1 MNLQSLRELDFNEL
15 RQIDLNNIGSAP
27 VWVRNL
33 ILAALFI
40 AILAAGY
47 YFDTSAQRMQ
57 LQGEQA
63 QEQSLRNDL
72 VFKARRAANLNVYEH
87 QLAEM
92 KRSFGKMLQ
101 QLPNKTEIPGLLVDI
116 SQTALSSGLEIDLFR
131 PEPEQKKGFYAIKP
145 IQIQAKGTYAE
156 FAHFVSEI
164 AALPR
169 IVTLGNISMK
179 PTGKN
184 SSILTMSVEAR
195 TYRYLPNDENQ

>member
-1 MNLQSLRELDFNEL
+1 MNLSSLRDLDFNEL

-27 VWVRNL
+27 TWVRNL
-33 ILAALFI
+33 LLTVLFV

-47 YFDTSAQRMQ
+47 YFDTSDQRVA
-57 LQGEQA
+57 LHRAQA
-63 QEQSLRNDL
+63 QETTLRNDL
-72 VFKARRAANLNVYEH
+72 VFKARRAANLKIYEH

-145 IQIQAKGTYAE
+145 IQIQAKGTYPE

-169 IVTLGNISMK
+169 IVTLGNINMHPVKKGS
-179 PTGKN
+179 P
-184 SSILTMSVEAR
+184 ILTMSVVAR
-195 TYRYLPNDENQ
+195 TYRYLPDNGDQ

>member
-63 QEQSLRNDL
+63 QEKSLRNEL

>member
-1 MNLQSLRELDFNEL
+1 MDLNEL
-15 RQIDLNNIGSAP
+15 RQIDLNNIGTAP
-27 VWVRNL
+27 RWVRNTL
-33 ILAALFI
+33 LLVLFV

-47 YFDTSAQRMQ
+47 HFDTSDQRVT
-57 LQGEQA
+57 LERAKA
-63 QEQSLRNDL
+63 QETALRNEL
-72 VFKARRAANLNVYEH
+72 VFKARRAANLKTYEQ

-145 IQIQAKGTYAE
+145 IQIQAKGTYPE
-156 FAHFVSEI
+156 FAHFVSQI

-169 IVTLGNISMK
+169 IVTLGDISMQPIK
-179 PTGKN
+179 KGSP
-184 SSILTMSVEAR
+184 ILSMSVVAR
-195 TYRYLPNDENQ
+195 TYRYLPDHGDQ

>member
-1 MNLQSLRELDFNEL
+1 MNLSSLREIDLNEL
-15 RQIDLNNIGSAP
+15 RQIDLNNIGTAP
-27 VWVRNL
+27 RWVRNTL
-33 ILAALFI
+33 LLVLFV

-47 YFDTSAQRMQ
+47 HFDTSDQRVT
-57 LQGEQA
+57 LERAKA
-63 QEQSLRNDL
+63 QETALRNEL
-72 VFKARRAANLNVYEH
+72 VFKARRAANLKTYEQ

-145 IQIQAKGTYAE
+145 IQIQAKGTYPE
-156 FAHFVSEI
+156 FAHFVSQI

-169 IVTLGNISMK
+169 IVTLGDISMQPIK
-179 PTGKN
+179 KGSP
-184 SSILTMSVEAR
+184 ILSMSVVAR
-195 TYRYLPNDENQ
+195 TYRYLPDHGDQ